1 MRRSAFTLVEL
12 LLVIGIIGLLIAL
25 LMPALATARER
36 AQRTSCTSNL
46 RQVHVAFELYAHD
59 NRDQVPLGYRHNP
72 AWANQSKQLN
82 SQIYAFT
89 NQRYVLMGYLYQSN
103 LLNDGRAF
111 FCPTESNP
119 RFAWNTPENPW
130 PPGEGVNVMKN
141 TSAGF
146 AMRPEV
152 AIPDQLHLPY
162 PGFVMPKL
170 SKFKMKAILADL
182 TSSKVRLETRHR
194 TGLNV
199 LYGDGSV
206 KWISRRAVEPWI
218 SQMPEPVIP
227 PVSDWNDE
235 QDAMWAAMDRE

>member
-1 MRRSAFTLVEL
+1 MKRRGFTLVEL
-12 LLVIGIIGLLIAL
+12 LVVIGVIALLVAL
-25 LMPALATARER
+25 LMPALASARER
-36 AQRTSCTSNL
+36 AQRIACASNL
-46 RQVHVAFELYAHD
+46 RQVYFAFDLYAHN
-59 NRDQVPLGYRHNP
+59 NRDQVPLGYRYNP

-89 NQRYVLMGYLYQSN
+89 NQRYVLMGYLYQAG

-111 FCPTESNP
+111 FCSTENNP
-119 RFAWNTPENPW
+119 RFAYNTPENPW
-130 PPGEGVNVMKN
+130 PPGEGANATKN
-141 TSAGF
+141 TSAGY

-152 AIPDQLHLPY
+152 AIPDQLHQPY

-170 SKFKMKAILADL
+170 SNFKMKAILADL

-194 TGLNV
+194 NGLNV

-206 KWISRRAVEPWI
+206 KWVQRKTIEPWI

-235 QDAMWAAMDRE
+235 QDAMWDAMDRE